1 MSLVLRETKGSPLTF
16 NEMDGNL
23 TYLESIAQQ
32 GGGPVIP
39 STAKLFMPDVQTLFE
54 DIFYILDEVP
64 EPDDPIWANFLT
76 PSIFNVADLDP
87 SIPVLF
93 YNKGFYDEVTS
104 VNEEFGVTTLNI
116 GYSGVT
122 NIGAFSETQEYAGGN
137 YFLMLETN
145 NSTEDVVDVDLSVK
159 TDIEVAYKWNYDN
172 NNDLYETQIYFQNI
186 PNYNNAISVN
196 IVVDN
201 SGETPTG
208 TYDIQVFGSSN

>member
-1 MSLVLRETKGSPLTF
+1 MSLVLRQSKGSPLTF
-16 NEMDGNL
+16 EEMDGNL
-23 TYLESIAQQ
+23 TFLQSIA
-32 GGGPVIP
+32 GGSTIP
-39 STAKLFMPDVQTLFE
+39 STAKLYFPDVETLFG
-54 DIFYILDEVP
+54 DILYILGNDPVAP
-64 EPDDPIWANFLT
+64 SDPIWANFLT
-76 PSIFNVADLDP
+76 PAVVNVADLDP
-87 SIPVLF
+87 SIPVLV
-93 YNKGFYDEVTS
+93 YNKGIYEEVT
-104 VNEEFGVTTLNI
+104 NADEESGTTSLNI

-145 NSTEDVVDVDLSVK
+145 NSTEDVVAVDLSVK
-159 TDIEVAYKWNYDN
+159 TDIEVAYKWNYDS
-172 NNDLYETQIYFQNI
+172 NNDLYETLIYFQNI